1 MAMGTGGARGAFNA
15 VSLRLDCHADS
26 ATGDTARVVC
36 RLWAGRIPHMT
47 MTPAE
52 ADKVLADNFAPWVLD
67 LGLTVESL
75 GDDRAVLRLPWS
87 QRLAREGGGLS
98 GQALMAAADTAT
110 VIAVSA
116 ARGAFVPMT
125 TVQQSTSFQ
134 RAVTGSDVLITAVLT
149 KLGRRMAFADITL
162 TDSASGDLAA
172 RASTVYAL
180 MG

>member
-1 MAMGTGGARGAFNA
+1 
-15 VSLRLDCHADS
+15 
-26 ATGDTARVVC
+26 
-36 RLWAGRIPHMT
+36 MT

-149 KLGRRMAFADITL
+149 NLGRRMAFADITL